1 MLIELAAPVLLPFQR
16 RDPWT
21 LAGVALLALIWA
33 STALLQIPLHN
44 ALSTGFDAEVHARLV
59 HTNWIR
65 TIAWTVRGV
74 LALYLL
80 RATWHLQN

>member
-1 MLIELAAPVLLPFQR
+1 MLIELAAALLLLFQR
-16 RDPWT
+16 RDAWT
-21 LAGVALLALIWA
+21 LAGVALLAVIWI
-33 STALLQIPLHN
+33 STALFQIPLHN
-44 ALSTGFDAEVHARLV
+44 ALSAGFDPAVHARLV

-80 RATWHLQN
+80 RATWHFQN